1 MSAKSYICV
10 MEEHV
15 FKQKIR
21 WWKVAVDIFVL
32 SVIAFSIFLMMSTGE
47 RGRTYRYG
55 LFVLVGLSA
64 LMDLLSM
71 FTTRYVI
78 SGDMLEVCHY
88 YPFKKSGEMYSIS
101 EMASIS
107 VSGNG
112 TLSVRFSNSRRYAS
126 DYRLKLSPADA
137 GNFVQI
143 VRNINPGVEI

>member
-78 SGDMLEVCHY
+78 SGDMLATVIIILLR
-88 YPFKKSGEMYSIS
+88 SR
-101 EMASIS
+101 
-107 VSGNG
+107 
-112 TLSVRFSNSRRYAS
+112 VRCTQYLKWLQSQ
-126 DYRLKLSPADA
+126 YRVMEL
-137 GNFVQI
+137 
-143 VRNINPGVEI
+143 